1 MRRARANVSRRR
13 CLEHRSRG
21 AAHCLQ
27 AGWREAQRGDGG
39 RLDPRPARGAHRPHC
54 RREHPEQQD
63 RRDGHPYLRDTRHRR
78 AQRRRCVMPF
88 FSRTRARAGRLEE
101 FGFAELRG
109 GGSRVVIV
117 PALGGKIAQLEM
129 GGRQWLWTSDVIPY
143 GVPDEHASYVETADS
158 GGYDE
163 CFPTV
168 GPCKVPTWVR
178 GFGGVQLPD
187 HGELWSQAPT
197 IDVRTSP
204 NGQRA
209 TTTWT
214 GRLMPYRLTREV
226 RVAPGGEVDIEY
238 EATNTGADR
247 IPFIWSSHPLFPL
260 TSATRIDLP
269 AATRFHVYAQHE
281 IAVGVGATD
290 LRWPMARSSG
300 RLLDLSNPAA
310 VAKRYAC
317 KLFLEMREGRAA
329 LIEDGVRLE
338 VSFRI
343 DEVP

>member
-1 MRRARANVSRRR
+1 
-13 CLEHRSRG
+13 
-21 AAHCLQ
+21 
-27 AGWREAQRGDGG
+27 
-39 RLDPRPARGAHRPHC
+39 
-54 RREHPEQQD
+54 
-63 RRDGHPYLRDTRHRR
+63 
-78 AQRRRCVMPF
+78 
-88 FSRTRARAGRLEE
+88 
-101 FGFAELRG
+101 
-109 GGSRVVIV
+109 VIV
-117 PALGGKIAQLEM
+117 PALGGKVAELEM
-129 GGRQWLWTSDVIPY
+129 GGRQWLWTSEVVPY
-143 GVPDEHASYVETADS
+143 ALPDENASYVETADT
-158 GGYDE
+158 GGFDE

-204 NGQRA
+204 NGQTA

-214 GRLMPYRLTREV
+214 GRRMPYQLTREI
-226 RVAPGGEVDIEY
+226 RVTPGGDVDFEY

-260 TSATRIDLP
+260 TSATRIELP
-269 AATRFHVYAQHE
+269 PATRFHVYAQHE

-300 RLLDLSNPAA
+300 RLLDLSNPAG

-343 DEVP
+343 DEVPNVGLWINRGGWTPFKRAKPYSNLALEPCIGAPDSLEEALGAWKSAHWLDAGKSRRWSLRWSAAPEQPAADDARS